1 MILNRRKIKST
12 TLPPCTTPTYPTTLL
27 PYTPTKDTHMNTDP
41 YTLFTQGKITCAQF
55 TRMLRHELVVMR
67 IAHECRM
74 EDNKKKPTCVK
85 YKWAYETE
93 EAVFDSIGKRR
104 FTK

>member
-1 MILNRRKIKST
+1 MHYT
-12 TLPPCTTPTYPTTLL
+12 YLPHYPTTLY
-27 PYTPTKDTHMNTDP
+27 PHQGYTHMNTDP

-104 FTK
+104 FIK